1 MILLFFIV
9 LQKKNIIICKYL
21 GSTLSVI
28 VGIDMNV
35 AIILSAAIAVLYTL
49 IGGLYSVSYTD
60 IVQLFAMFIGLVFN
74 KIPIDFI

>member
-1 MILLFFIV
+1 
-9 LQKKNIIICKYL
+9 
-21 GSTLSVI
+21 
-28 VGIDMNV
+28 MNV